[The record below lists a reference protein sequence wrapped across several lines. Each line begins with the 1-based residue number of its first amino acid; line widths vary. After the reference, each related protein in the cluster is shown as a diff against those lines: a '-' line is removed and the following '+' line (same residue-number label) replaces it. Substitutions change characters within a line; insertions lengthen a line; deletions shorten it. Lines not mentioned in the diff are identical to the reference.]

1 MESPSLIATSV
12 ALAAAVAIGGFANLQ
27 LRRPFHERVWQ
38 HIPWLGVQFV
48 AATIFLILAAHL
60 VSILTGH
67 DFKGRYGS

>member
-1 MESPSLIATSV
+1 MEGPSLLATSV
-12 ALAAAVAIGGFANLQ
+12 ALAVAIVIAAFANLQ

-48 AATIFLILAAHL
+48 AATICLILAAHL

-67 DFKGRYGS
+67 DFKGRYGT

>member
-1 MESPSLIATSV
+1 MPGPSLFATAT
-12 ALAAAVAIGGFANLQ
+12 ALVLALAIGGFANLQ

-38 HIPWLGVQFV
+38 HIPWFGVQFV

-67 DFKGRYGS
+67 DFRGRYGS

>member
-1 MESPSLIATSV
+1 MGGPSLGATLV
-12 ALAAAVAIGGFANLQ
+12 ALGIAVAIAGFANLQ

-48 AATIFLILAAHL
+48 AATLFLILAAHL